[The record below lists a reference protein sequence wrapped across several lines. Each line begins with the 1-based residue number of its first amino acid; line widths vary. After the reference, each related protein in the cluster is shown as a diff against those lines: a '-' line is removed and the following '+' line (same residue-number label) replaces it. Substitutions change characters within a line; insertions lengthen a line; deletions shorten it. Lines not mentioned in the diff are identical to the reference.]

1 MRKELSK
8 TFNVKNVKC
17 KEIVHNYFVVFTCV
31 LLVSLSDVKESYL
44 DDVKKESH
52 KECKADQF

>member
-1 MRKELSK
+1 MRKELSE
-8 TFNVKNVKC
+8 TFNVKNVES
-17 KEIVHNYFVVFTCV
+17 KEIVNNDFVVLTSV

-44 DDVKKESH
+44 DDVKKEGH

>member
-1 MRKELSK
+1 MRKELSE
-8 TFNVKNVKC
+8 TFNVKNVES
-17 KEIVHNYFVVFTCV
+17 KEIVNNDFVVLTSV